1 MKTKKIL
8 LTAFIALTMA
18 FSAVALSTKEKLFK
32 ACETGSYKE
41 LKSLLKSYSSAVNSK
56 RSPSG
61 ETLLMAALKE
71 DRDAEIIKLLLKW
84 GADPTKKNK
93 NGQTGVMYAA
103 MYSTEPDVVNAV
115 VKAGTI
121 FNFQR
126 KSRINKKDK
135 KGKSAYDYAVERGE
149 QEITDVLT
157 KYAPPKNTQ
166 KTKSKAESSPDEV
179 TKNVPAE
186 QAPAPSTES
195 QAVTAASAVIS
206 QAAPVASA
214 VTAGQDSESGAPAEP
229 ETKRVKTG
237 KVVIK
242 IDKNGA
248 EYLDEETKEVRQT
261 PAANRIEGEADES
274 SDEPEAAAPAEEA
287 QKDQSVTVEEVNI
300 APVKPAVEPKVQI
313 YGNVMAPVPAAP
325 APVTPQVVTPPA
337 PAPVESVESKIQPVP
352 QIKPFN
358 KTYLYD
364 YEELESD
371 DTPVVEDNNYD
382 PYHTFIEDAN
392 KRDLQGRTLLMKA
405 AKNGDLKLV
414 ENLIYSGA
422 VIDAQDNDGWTA
434 LMFAA
439 RFSTNVNV
447 TKTLIRN
454 GADTETR
461 NNYGISALRL
471 AAGFNSNS
479 NVTAQLLSGH
489 TPAESEVRAAFI
501 YAITNGASTQTLDLF
516 WDKGLS
522 INSPY
527 DGKTPL
533 MYAAESNKDT
543 KIIAWLLNNGA
554 KTSYMTTTG
563 LKAFDYAKANK
574 HLPHDRYYWAMN
586 ENDSTTGS
594 TGASR

>member
-1 MKTKKIL
+1 
-8 LTAFIALTMA
+8 
-18 FSAVALSTKEKLFK
+18 
-32 ACETGSYKE
+32 
-41 LKSLLKSYSSAVNSK
+41 
-56 RSPSG
+56 
-61 ETLLMAALKE
+61 MAALKE
-71 DRDAEIIKLLLKW
+71 DRDLEIIKLLLKW

-115 VKAGTI
+115 VRAGTI

-135 KGKSAYDYAVERGE
+135 KGKSSYDYAVERGE
-149 QEITDVLT
+149 QEIIDVLT
-157 KYAPPKNTQ
+157 KYAPQKNTQ
-166 KTKSKAESSPDEV
+166 KTKSQAESSPDEV
-179 TKNVPAE
+179 TENVPAE
-186 QAPAPSTES
+186 QAPAPSIES
-195 QAVTAASAVIS
+195 QTVTAASAAVS
-206 QAAPVASA
+206 QAATVASA
-214 VTAGQDSESGAPAEP
+214 VTAEQDSESEAPVEP
-229 ETKRVKTG
+229 ETKLVKTG

-261 PAANRIEGEADES
+261 PFANRIEGEADES
-274 SDEPEAAAPAEEA
+274 SEEPAQTATAHQAPQDE
-287 QKDQSVTVEEVNI
+287 SVTVEEVNI
-300 APVKPAVEPKVQI
+300 APVKPAVEPKVQVF
-313 YGNVMAPVPAAP
+313 GNFTAPVPP
-325 APVTPQVVTPPA
+325 APVTPAVVTPPE
-337 PAPVESVESKIQPVP
+337 PAPVESKIQPVP

-392 KRDLQGRTLLMKA
+392 RRDLQGRTPLMKA

-439 RFSTNVNV
+439 RFSTNANV

-454 GADTETR
+454 GADTDIK

-471 AAGFNSNS
+471 SAGFNSNS

-586 ENDSTTGS
+586 ENDAATGS

>member
-1 MKTKKIL
+1 
-8 LTAFIALTMA
+8 
-18 FSAVALSTKEKLFK
+18 
-32 ACETGSYKE
+32 
-41 LKSLLKSYSSAVNSK
+41 
-56 RSPSG
+56 
-61 ETLLMAALKE
+61 MAALKE
-71 DRDAEIIKLLLKW
+71 DRDLEIIKLLLKW

-115 VKAGTI
+115 VKSGTI

-135 KGKSAYDYAVERGE
+135 KGKSSYDYAVERGE
-149 QEITDVLT
+149 QEIIDVLT
-157 KYAPPKNTQ
+157 KYAPQKNSK
-166 KTKSKAESSPDEV
+166 KTKSQAESSPDEV
-179 TKNVPAE
+179 TKNVQEE
-186 QAPAPSTES
+186 QAPAPSTDPQAITAASPAAS
-195 QAVTAASAVIS
+195 QAATVASAVTAAT
-206 QAAPVASA
+206 A
-214 VTAGQDSESGAPAEP
+214 VTAGQDSENGSPEEP

-242 IDKNGA
+242 IDKKGS
-248 EYLDEETKEVRQT
+248 EYLEEETKEVRQT
-261 PAANRIEGEADES
+261 PATNRIEGEADES
-274 SDEPEAAAPAEEA
+274 SEEAAETATAQEAP
-287 QKDQSVTVEEVNI
+287 KDESVTVEEVNI
-300 APVKPAVEPKVQI
+300 APVKPAVEPKVQVF
-313 YGNVMAPVPAAP
+313 GNFTTPVPP
-325 APVTPQVVTPPA
+325 APVTPAVVTPPE

-392 KRDLQGRTLLMKA
+392 RRDLQGRTPLMKA

-439 RFSTNVNV
+439 RFSTNANV

-454 GADTETR
+454 GADTDIK

-471 AAGFNSNS
+471 SAGFNSNS

-586 ENDSTTGS
+586 ENDAATGS

>member
-1 MKTKKIL
+1 MKTRKIL
-8 LTAFIALTMA
+8 LTAFIALAIA
-18 FSAVALSTKEKLFK
+18 FSAVAVSTKEKLFK

-71 DRDAEIIKLLLKW
+71 DRDLEIIKLLLKW

-115 VKAGTI
+115 VRAGTI

-135 KGKSAYDYAVERGE
+135 KGKSSYDYAVERGE
-149 QEITDVLT
+149 QEIIDVLT
-157 KYAPPKNTQ
+157 KYAPQKNTQ
-166 KTKSKAESSPDEV
+166 KTKSQAESSPDEV
-179 TKNVPAE
+179 TENVPAE
-186 QAPAPSTES
+186 QAPAPSIES
-195 QAVTAASAVIS
+195 QAVTAASVAVS
-206 QAAPVASA
+206 QAATVASA
-214 VTAGQDSESGAPAEP
+214 VTAEQGSESEAPAEP
-229 ETKRVKTG
+229 ETKLVKTG

-274 SDEPEAAAPAEEA
+274 SEEPAETATA
-287 QKDQSVTVEEVNI
+287 QQAPQDESVTVEEVNI
-300 APVKPAVEPKVQI
+300 APVKPAIEPKVQVF
-313 YGNVMAPVPAAP
+313 GNFTTPVPP
-325 APVTPQVVTPPA
+325 APVTPAVVTPPE

-392 KRDLQGRTLLMKA
+392 RRDLQGRTPLMKA

-439 RFSTNVNV
+439 RFSTNANV

-454 GADTETR
+454 GADTDIK

-471 AAGFNSNS
+471 SAGFNSNS

-586 ENDSTTGS
+586 ENDAATGS
-594 TGASR
+594 TGASQ

>member
-1 MKTKKIL
+1 
-8 LTAFIALTMA
+8 
-18 FSAVALSTKEKLFK
+18 
-32 ACETGSYKE
+32 
-41 LKSLLKSYSSAVNSK
+41 
-56 RSPSG
+56 
-61 ETLLMAALKE
+61 MAALKE
-71 DRDAEIIKLLLKW
+71 DRDLEIIKLLLKW

-93 NGQTGVMYAA
+93 NGQTSVMYAA
-103 MYSTEPDVVNAV
+103 MYSTNADVVNAV
-115 VKAGTI
+115 VKSGTI

-135 KGKSAYDYAVERGE
+135 KGKSSYDYAVERGE

-157 KYAPPKNTQ
+157 KYAPQKNTQ

-179 TKNVPAE
+179 TENIPTE
-186 QAPAPSTES
+186 QAPAPSIES
-195 QAVTAASAVIS
+195 QVTAASAAVS
-206 QAAPVASA
+206 QSAPVASA
-214 VTAGQDSESGAPAEP
+214 VTAGQNSESEAPAEP

-242 IDKNGA
+242 IDKDGA

-261 PAANRIEGEADES
+261 PYANRIEGEADES
-274 SDEPEAAAPAEEA
+274 SEEPEETAPVEETPND
-287 QKDQSVTVEEVNI
+287 KNVTVEEVNI
-300 APVKPAVEPKVQI
+300 APVKPAVEPKVQVF
-313 YGNVMAPVPAAP
+313 GNFTAP
-325 APVTPQVVTPPA
+325 APAASAPLTPAVVTPSA
-337 PAPVESVESKIQPVP
+337 PAPVESKAEPVP
-352 QIKPFN
+352 QIKPFS

-454 GADTETR
+454 GADTEIK

-574 HLPHDRYYWAMN
+574 HLPHDKFYWAMN
-586 ENDSTTGS
+586 ENDAATGS
-594 TGASR
+594 TGVSR

>member
-8 LTAFIALTMA
+8 LTAFIALTIA
-18 FSAVALSTKEKLFK
+18 FSAVAVSTKEKLFK

-71 DRDAEIIKLLLKW
+71 DRDLEIIKLLLKW

-115 VKAGTI
+115 VRAGTI

-135 KGKSAYDYAVERGE
+135 KGKSSYDYAVERGE
-149 QEITDVLT
+149 QEIIDVLT
-157 KYAPPKNTQ
+157 KYAPQKNTQ
-166 KTKSKAESSPDEV
+166 KTKSQAESSPDEV
-179 TKNVPAE
+179 TENVPAE
-186 QAPAPSTES
+186 QAPAPSIES
-195 QAVTAASAVIS
+195 QAVTAASVAVS
-206 QAAPVASA
+206 QAATVASA
-214 VTAGQDSESGAPAEP
+214 VTAEQGSESEAPAEP
-229 ETKRVKTG
+229 ETKLVKTG

-274 SDEPEAAAPAEEA
+274 SEEPAETATA
-287 QKDQSVTVEEVNI
+287 QQAPQDESVTVEEVNI
-300 APVKPAVEPKVQI
+300 APVKPAIEPKVQVF
-313 YGNVMAPVPAAP
+313 GNFTAPVPP
-325 APVTPQVVTPPA
+325 APVTPAPVTPAVVTPPE

-392 KRDLQGRTLLMKA
+392 RRDLQGRTPLMKA

-439 RFSTNVNV
+439 RFSTNANV

-454 GADTETR
+454 GADTDIK

-471 AAGFNSNS
+471 SAGFNSNS

-554 KTSYMTTTG
+554 KTS
-563 LKAFDYAKANK
+563 
-574 HLPHDRYYWAMN
+574 
-586 ENDSTTGS
+586 
-594 TGASR
+594 

>member
-1 MKTKKIL
+1 
-8 LTAFIALTMA
+8 
-18 FSAVALSTKEKLFK
+18 
-32 ACETGSYKE
+32 
-41 LKSLLKSYSSAVNSK
+41 
-56 RSPSG
+56 
-61 ETLLMAALKE
+61 MAALKE
-71 DRDAEIIKLLLKW
+71 DRDLEIIKLLLKW

-93 NGQTGVMYAA
+93 NGQTSVMYAA

-115 VKAGTI
+115 VRAGTI

-135 KGKSAYDYAVERGE
+135 KGKSSYDYAVERGE
-149 QEITDVLT
+149 QEIIDVLT
-157 KYAPPKNTQ
+157 KYAPQKNTQ
-166 KTKSKAESSPDEV
+166 KTKSQAESSPDEV
-179 TKNVPAE
+179 TESVPAE
-186 QAPAPSTES
+186 QVPVPSNES
-195 QAVTAASAVIS
+195 QAVTAASQAVS
-206 QAAPVASA
+206 QAATVASA
-214 VTAGQDSESGAPAEP
+214 VAAVTAVQDSESEAPAEP
-229 ETKRVKTG
+229 EIKRVKTG

-242 IDKNGA
+242 IDKKGS

-274 SDEPEAAAPAEEA
+274 SEEPAQTATAQEAPKDE
-287 QKDQSVTVEEVNI
+287 SVTVEEVNI
-300 APVKPAVEPKVQI
+300 APVKPAVEPKVQVF
-313 YGNVMAPVPAAP
+313 GNFTAPVPP
-325 APVTPQVVTPPA
+325 APVTPAPVTPAVVTPPE

-392 KRDLQGRTLLMKA
+392 RRDLQGRTPLMKA

-439 RFSTNVNV
+439 RFSTNANV

-454 GADTETR
+454 GADTDIK

-471 AAGFNSNS
+471 SAGFNSNS

-586 ENDSTTGS
+586 ENDAATGS